1 MAITTAFVNAVYKI
15 FAINRAE
22 PDGPTGADAVRGAV
36 YESEGL
42 ASGNTATLGEPDVI
56 TNDGNFF
63 DDPKVVVPI
72 YDCPFDSAERLV
84 FDLPMNR
91 EDRHSLFFELLETF
105 GMDFDTMEQLEGTV
119 VPVEFTDG
127 NAVIDWSELD
137 YDGEGTENAA
147 ESDDDDGDESDDES
161 PVNVEETTVSG
172 GDNNDG

>member
-1 MAITTAFVNAVYKI
+1 MAITTAFVNAVYNV

-42 ASGNTATLGEPDVI
+42 ASGNTATLGEPDI
-56 TNDGNFF
+56 TMNDGNFF

-72 YDCPFDSAERLV
+72 YDCPFDSAGRLV

-91 EDRHSLFFELLETF
+91 EDRQSLFFELLRTF
-105 GMDFDTMEQLEGTV
+105 GLEFETMEQLEGTV
-119 VPVEFTDG
+119 VPVEFMGG
-127 NAVIDWSELD
+127 NAVIDWSELGD
-137 YDGEGTENAA
+137 DEEDTENAA
-147 ESDDDDGDESDDES
+147 ESDDADGDESGDES
-161 PVNVEETTVSG
+161 PVNVEETTLSG